1 MNEADAITEPYSI
14 NAYEKR
20 KRALEIIEKIPA
32 QHPSTSLSVRISE
45 GRFQVRGQS
54 IDSIKSRMK
63 LDISIH
69 DAAYAGNIEAVKL
82 HLWIGANLNAKDK
95 NGQTPLL
102 AALWRKEIVEL
113 LIAKGADVNAKNEH
127 GQTPLHSAA
136 YTGDKKIVELL
147 IAERADFDVKDKDGW
162 APLNNAVKKGHE
174 KIVELLL
181 DKGANVNILKS
192 WQTPLDLAKHE
203 LRFKIADL
211 LRKHG
216 GKTAKELK
224 AEGK

>member
-1 MNEADAITEPYSI
+1 
-14 NAYEKR
+14 
-20 KRALEIIEKIPA
+20 
-32 QHPSTSLSVRISE
+32 
-45 GRFQVRGQS
+45 
-54 IDSIKSRMK
+54 
-63 LDISIH
+63 
-69 DAAYAGNIEAVKL
+69 
-82 HLWIGANLNAKDK
+82 
-95 NGQTPLL
+95 
-102 AALWRKEIVEL
+102 
-113 LIAKGADVNAKNEH
+113 VNAKNEH

-147 IAERADFDVKDKDGW
+147 IAEGADLDVKDKDGW